1 MGTES
6 VVLKKAPLPTP
17 KAIIQQTFGT
27 KVVYKT
33 EEVKESAKNVC
44 PGLAIPQG
52 PCLFR
57 CCLELPGITVIS
69 EACKR
74 KKDAEQSAAK
84 TAIEKLGIKTG
95 PNELTVEELCD
106 ELVTRV
112 SYVFSDEFLPSPHPL
127 TGHLRAA
134 LTRRGHL
141 RGLVPASILAACD
154 QKVNNLCKSINRK
167 VETDHLLSIP
177 LIMKA
182 ATLSGSVATDEG
194 KLWIRKQNQ
203 YSPETIEAVTN
214 GNPSAENI
222 CVQAIRIPCSLEKPV
237 QPLSL
242 NISSKEYYVD
252 VIAEKLGVAD
262 ASHVLLSRTIGKSS
276 SEMRV
281 YFSPLGLPLKSDS
294 TLEDLSY
301 EAETLNLRAS
311 YLSGQ
316 NIHGEAILATF
327 GYTWKC
333 IDLFHED
340 VTLGT
345 YYRMLVGRLP
355 DGGYKLS
362 RDAVIV
368 ADLPT
373 AFTTRTN
380 WRGSYPRDL
389 LSTFCHLHWLPEP
402 EFSTI
407 CVNDATQSPTKKQKI
422 EETANEGA
430 VEANSKEVIMG
441 SGATFKCDVKIVS
454 ASHDVIMECSPGDC
468 YKGQGD
474 AVQSTSLKVLLWLN
488 KYFKQLGVPIEKWSP
503 SENSALGVRV
513 YPKNFLKEFALCA
526 SIHTVQHAS
535 VLSKDSVG
543 RPNRVEELVEMNR
556 HYNIVSPP
564 KIEGLDSGVSPSNGS
579 LVCISYDIS
588 LVREGEE
595 DMKET
600 LESSEEFEFDVGS
613 GFVVPQI
620 ETCVTQM
627 SAGQSAFFMTELP
640 HQLLVLSSA
649 GGCAKSLTSSSL
661 KDCALKY
668 SIHLL
673 WVQEPLEDC
682 MEHTLFS
689 PPLSK
694 QRVEYAANINESCAA
709 TLLRFSYRSYFGS
722 CYLERGTLLMG
733 TRGCDGRVLS
743 CESRSTFEDEVVT
756 VPMDGEMGVAGWEE
770 EKYSRKWSI
779 HEHYVALTAGS
790 ALGTVILDD
799 LEKEVNRR
807 ISANGVVNHAVLESI
822 LCTEYLRK
830 KSEYREVDGVDKI
843 MKDLAF
849 LVAALDNN
857 KELKMKFYG
866 FSVEKNAFSGK
877 ECDPHYSAG
886 SGYYEADK
894 TVEGTGYFKAI
905 KMIKGKLIPTFTAAK
920 IVLAHKDAMLASNKV
935 NITVGGVQKIIM
947 VQAVN
952 GKLFVRHFNHDIG
965 TRYRVRKF
973 GNGYKEEVVISELQP
988 PVRHEI
994 IAALAEKGVT
1004 KLSPVQR
1011 TVLLPAR
1018 LGYDIIC
1025 KARTGTVKTLAL
1037 WIPIMEKFLKFKD
1050 EHGKGVK
1057 GYPLAVVLAPTKES
1071 ARQVVEEFRASDV
1084 NALCAHGVGFPSTF
1098 GDKIDVDIVVAVPS
1112 SILDMCGRG
1121 NLNLSAVQV
1130 VVVVDADDMLNRRL
1144 LNDVEDVLRR
1154 LQKERQNMMFSA
1166 TIPPAIK
1173 ALIVK
1178 YFVNPVTVDLVALY
1192 SIEAEFLSKPS
1203 NVHYLIRVHAKG
1215 GKTIIFTATEREAI
1229 DYEVR
1234 MESEST
1240 PKEAKLT
1247 RCKALKFN
1255 QFLKKRTVADFNDGK
1270 FSILVATDADA
1281 DVLGLTNVD
1290 LVIHY
1295 GVPTSKIFVTRCGR
1309 TGVGGKEGTA
1319 IVVHSRK
1326 EIGKLQEIETDVGC
1340 KFIELPKIAPE
1351 TLGSTHLESG
1361 GGGAS
1366 GGGGGG
1372 SGGGGGPSGGY
1383 GGGSDSGPSGGS
1395 GGRKSYASAL
1405 KMQKWFM

>member
-1 MGTES
+1 MGTEP
-6 VVLKKAPLPTP
+6 VVPKKAPLPTP
-17 KAIIQQTFGT
+17 KAIIHQKFGT
-27 KVVYKT
+27 KAVYKT
-33 EEVKESAKNVC
+33 EEVKESAQNVC
-44 PGLAIPQG
+44 PGLAIPQQG
-52 PCLFR
+52 PSLFR
-57 CCLELPGITVIS
+57 CTLELPDVAVTSDV
-69 EACKR
+69 CKR
-74 KKDAEQSAAK
+74 KKDAEQSAAQI
-84 TAIEKLGIKTG
+84 AIEKLGIKTG
-95 PNELTVEELCD
+95 TNELTVKELCD

-141 RGLVPASILAACD
+141 KGLVPASILGACD

-389 LSTFCHLHWLPEP
+389 LSTFCRLHWLPEP
-402 EFSTI
+402 EFSTT

-422 EETANEGA
+422 EETENEVA

-468 YKGQGD
+468 YKRQGD

-488 KYFKQLGVPIEKWSP
+488 NYFKQLDVPIEKWSP

-513 YPKNFLKEFALCA
+513 YPKNFLKEFAICA

-556 HYNIVSPP
+556 HYNIVSAQ

-579 LVCISYDIS
+579 LVCISYDIT

-600 LESSEEFEFDVGS
+600 LESCEEFEFEIGS

-620 ETCVTQM
+620 ETCVAQM
-627 SAGQSAFFMTELP
+627 SAGQSAFFITELP

-668 SIHLL
+668 SINLL
-673 WVQEPLEDC
+673 RVQEPLEDR
-682 MEHTLFS
+682 MEQALFS

-694 QRVEYAANINESCAA
+694 QRVEYAVKHINESCAA
-709 TLLRFSYRSYFGS
+709 TLVDFGCGS
-722 CYLERGTLLMG
+722 GALLDSLLDYPITLETI
-733 TRGCDGRVLS
+733 V
-743 CESRSTFEDEVVT
+743 
-756 VPMDGEMGVAGWEE
+756 GVDI
-770 EKYSRKWSI
+770 SRKSLTRAAKVLHSKLSAVHGKDSRLSSI
-779 HEHYVALTAGS
+779 KS
-790 ALGTVILDD
+790 ALLYDG
-799 LEKEVNRR
+799 
-807 ISANGVVNHAVLESI
+807 SI
-822 LCTEYLRK
+822 TTFDTRL
-830 KSEYREVDGVDKI
+830 
-843 MKDLAF
+843 
-849 LVAALDNN
+849 
-857 KELKMKFYG
+857 YG
-866 FSVEKNAFSGK
+866 F
-877 ECDPHYSAG
+877 
-886 SGYYEADK
+886 
-894 TVEGTGYFKAI
+894 
-905 KMIKGKLIPTFTAAK
+905 
-920 IVLAHKDAMLASNKV
+920 
-935 NITVGGVQKIIM
+935 
-947 VQAVN
+947 
-952 GKLFVRHFNHDIG
+952 DIG
-965 TRYRVRKF
+965 TCLEVIEHMQEDEACAF
-973 GNGYKEEVVISELQP
+973 GN
-988 PVRHEI
+988 
-994 IAALAEKGVT
+994 IAL
-1004 KLSPVQR
+1004 
-1011 TVLLPAR
+1011 
-1018 LGYDIIC
+1018 
-1025 KARTGTVKTLAL
+1025 
-1037 WIPIMEKFLKFKD
+1037 
-1050 EHGKGVK
+1050 
-1057 GYPLAVVLAPTKES
+1057 
-1071 ARQVVEEFRASDV
+1071 
-1084 NALCAHGVGFPSTF
+1084 STF
-1098 GDKIDVDIVVAVPS
+1098 CPKI
-1112 SILDMCGRG
+1112 
-1121 NLNLSAVQV
+1121 
-1130 VVVVDADDMLNRRL
+1130 
-1144 LNDVEDVLRR
+1144 
-1154 LQKERQNMMFSA
+1154 
-1166 TIPPAIK
+1166 
-1173 ALIVK
+1173 LIV
-1178 YFVNPVTVDLVALY
+1178 
-1192 SIEAEFLSKPS
+1192 
-1203 NVHYLIRVHAKG
+1203 
-1215 GKTIIFTATEREAI
+1215 
-1229 DYEVR
+1229 
-1234 MESEST
+1234 ST
-1240 PKEAKLT
+1240 PNYEYNPILLKNSRDDEADEKNSSLPCKFRNHDHKFEWT
-1247 RCKALKFN
+1247 REQFN
-1255 QFLKKRTVADFNDGK
+1255 SWASGLATRHNYSVK
-1270 FSILVATDADA
+1270 FS
-1281 DVLGLTNVD
+1281 
-1290 LVIHY
+1290 
-1295 GVPTSKIFVTRCGR
+1295 
-1309 TGVGGKEGTA
+1309 GVGG
-1319 IVVHSRK
+1319 
-1326 EIGKLQEIETDVGC
+1326 IGDVEPG
-1340 KFIELPKIAPE
+1340 FASQIAVFR
-1351 TLGSTHLESG
+1351 
-1361 GGGAS
+1361 
-1366 GGGGGG
+1366 
-1372 SGGGGGPSGGY
+1372 
-1383 GGGSDSGPSGGS
+1383 
-1395 GGRKSYASAL
+1395 RKSQLPPIDNGDLAAQQYEVLYEWS
-1405 KMQKWFM
+1405 KN